1 MVYIY
6 ILQLEYEK
14 YYIGKT
20 FDVNFRIDKHFTNN
34 GSMWT
39 NKYKPIT
46 ILAIIANCDDYDE
59 DKHTIIYMEKYGIN
73 NVRGGSF
80 CEIKLSDNNIKTLQQ
95 MIKSA
100 TDKCYIC
107 GKNGHFAINCKI
119 VSVKNEKIPTID
131 LNEQCD
137 CITSFFSSHRRKKC
151 ALNKIISYF
160 DNEDDDKDLDK
171 LIAINSCSRCGRQSH
186 SISQCYASKHVDG
199 SYLKKR

>member
-39 NKYKPIT
+39 KKYKPIT
-46 ILAIIANCDDYDE
+46 ILTIIANCDDYDE

-107 GKNGHFAINCKI
+107 GKNG
-119 VSVKNEKIPTID
+119 
-131 LNEQCD
+131 
-137 CITSFFSSHRRKKC
+137 KK
-151 ALNKIISYF
+151 F
-160 DNEDDDKDLDK
+160 
-171 LIAINSCSRCGRQSH
+171 
-186 SISQCYASKHVDG
+186 
-199 SYLKKR
+199 